1 MQISLAKTRAIHMVL
16 NTNTAPEFQSSSPS
30 PVVYWLPSHLYKSS
44 SMLVL
49 RPKHAFQF
57 QLRPNKHPN
66 IFRHPPRAEQE
77 TRPTAGATPSP
88 TTTSTARLGR
98 ACRGTA
104 RARGSRGSPGG
115 WRATAGRTRSGTCGS
130 TAAGSPA
137 GTAPG
142 PRPGT
147 PRTRPPWTVSASA
160 PRAGAA
166 STPTP
171 AQSPTPPAAGPPG
184 LGAARDGVL
193 LVSPAASRAVVA
205 SGRSPVAHQPAPPV
219 FWFRRRLLVRSKRE
233 TSHQKKAKER
243 QPASVKFWSIWRLLR
258 VQDHASCQT
267 RFEENRKGM
276 RMEGCLRL

>member
-1 MQISLAKTRAIHMVL
+1 MVL

-171 AQSPTPPAAGPPG
+171 AQSPTPPAAGPPSG
-184 LGAARDGVL
+184 RRGPAAAR
-193 LVSPAASRAVVA
+193 ARC
-205 SGRSPVAHQPAPPV
+205 RS
-219 FWFRRRLLVRSKRE
+219 RRR
-233 TSHQKKAKER
+233 
-243 QPASVKFWSIWRLLR
+243 PARIACCF
-258 VQDHASCQT
+258 
-267 RFEENRKGM
+267 
-276 RMEGCLRL
+276 EGCCCLGPISRRASACSTCVLVQTPIAR